1 MVYGAALHYGV
12 KTYKLINENIDRV
25 SARTIETQKQLTKM
39 LIVQA
44 IIPFIT
50 LVGPLC
56 GDFLGILLG
65 VDYDGLE
72 ITVNGCMSWIP
83 VLDVLSTIIFI
94 KPYRQN
100 LLSFWKR
107 RKSLVSHSSMSAHNR
122 TLNGTNRV
130 ISSL

>member
-1 MVYGAALHYGV
+1 MLLVSSYYRYNV
-12 KTYKLINENIDRV
+12 IKNYKI
-25 SARTIETQKQLTKM
+25 ARTIETQKQLTKM

-50 LVGPLC
+50 CVGPLC
-56 GDFLGILLG
+56 GAFLGVLSK

-94 KPYRQN
+94 KPYRQYIMRC
-100 LLSFWKR
+100 WTK

-122 TLNGTNRV
+122 TANGTAEFIQV
-130 ISSL
+130 Q